1 MRSTCCSE
9 RYGEGTVDVFTVS
22 TYETRSAVA
31 SLATICVSGTHPRIP
46 ARSFFSGLVGANGNG
61 GTGDDCHV
69 SFELVAIPLV
79 TALVF
84 RSRGDPVNRFSRQ
97 STTEQQSSEQ
107 RHLAC
112 RKHHSG
118 AQFQKPLNALL
129 AVTGLNDRVDGNLCD
144 PVSKLERS
152 GYESRTQANHGN

>member
-1 MRSTCCSE
+1 MR
-9 RYGEGTVDVFTVS
+9 
-22 TYETRSAVA
+22 
-31 SLATICVSGTHPRIP
+31 PRIP

-61 GTGDDCHV
+61 GTGDDYHV

-84 RSRGDPVNRFSRQ
+84 RSRGDPVNRPSRQ
-97 STTEQQSSEQ
+97 STTEHQSSEQ

-118 AQFQKPLNALL
+118 AQFQKTLNALL
-129 AVTGLNDRVDGNLCD
+129 AVTGLNDRVNGNLCD

-152 GYESRTQANHGN
+152 GYELRTQTNHGNEVLHLGNVHIWSVNDGTDALSACYTGTDFSHHDVEDT